1 MNPSVHQVDAF
12 TDRPFAGN
20 PAGVV
25 PLERPLDGADAE
37 RWMQTFAAE
46 MNLAETAYL
55 WPAGEAF
62 RLRWFTPAVE
72 VRLCGHGTLAAAHV
86 LWESGRLAAGEAA
99 RFDTLS
105 GRLTCTRRAD
115 GAIDMEF
122 PARPSRP
129 VAAPPELF
137 ELLGVPE
144 GGRPVATRQ
153 DEEDY
158 LVELDSAETVRRLRP
173 DLVRLG
179 QVTAA
184 TARGVIVTALSD
196 GHHDCDFVSRFF
208 APAVGIPEDPV
219 TGSAHCSL
227 AAFWCERLGRDEL
240 VGYQASAR
248 GGRVGVRLAGDR
260 VTLTGRAVTVFRGEL
275 ASPPPR

>member
-1 MNPSVHQVDAF
+1 MTPSVYQVDAF
-12 TDRPFAGN
+12 ADRPFTGN

-25 PLERPLDGADAE
+25 PFERALESEAAE
-37 RWMQTFAAE
+37 RWMQAFAAE

-55 WPAGEAF
+55 WPQGEAF

-72 VRLCGHGTLAAAHV
+72 VRLCGHGTLATAHV

-105 GRLTCTRRAD
+105 GRLTCALRPD

-129 VAAPPELF
+129 VEPPRELADI
-137 ELLGVPE
+137 LGV
-144 GGRPVATRQ
+144 GAGRLVDVRQ

-158 LVELDSAETVRRLRP
+158 LIELESAEAVRQLRP
-173 DLVRLG
+173 DIARLG
-179 QVTAA
+179 RMTAA
-184 TARGVIVTALSD
+184 TARGVIVTARSD

-227 AAFWCERLGRDEL
+227 AAYWCPRLGRDEL

-248 GGRVGVRLAGDR
+248 GGRVGVRLAGER

-275 ASPPPR
+275 AAPPVA